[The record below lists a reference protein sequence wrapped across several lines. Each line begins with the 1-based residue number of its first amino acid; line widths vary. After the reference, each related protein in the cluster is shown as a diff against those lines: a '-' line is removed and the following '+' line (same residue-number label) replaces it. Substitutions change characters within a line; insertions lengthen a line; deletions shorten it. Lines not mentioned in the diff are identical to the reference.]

1 MRIIDKNTDFYDYLQ
16 NIYYDKSVT
25 FDRTDSFVLTKEEVC
40 NALYSTEQYG
50 RNEENGRLVLLQV
63 CNTFWIFLVE
73 ITSRDKNSNK
83 PEAYTV
89 ELLHKWKNYNKE
101 RKLLGLDLI
110 DFGYREYHLMNDY
123 ILKENRGWVF
133 NREKTKKNVDRFIMF
148 LNNGDFRVRKSF
160 NNHTIYRGD
169 DVTVEKHI
177 PLLKA
182 SGLAS
187 EIDPLDIFTSL
198 EEYFSLEKQSKE
210 RTESID
216 ITDKEKAENH
226 GFDSKA
232 SFRKEKL

>member
-1 MRIIDKNTDFYDYLQ
+1 
-16 NIYYDKSVT
+16 
-25 FDRTDSFVLTKEEVC
+25 
-40 NALYSTEQYG
+40 
-50 RNEENGRLVLLQV
+50 
-63 CNTFWIFLVE
+63 
-73 ITSRDKNSNK
+73 
-83 PEAYTV
+83 
-89 ELLHKWKNYNKE
+89 
-101 RKLLGLDLI
+101 
-110 DFGYREYHLMNDY
+110 
-123 ILKENRGWVF
+123 
-133 NREKTKKNVDRFIMF
+133 MF
-148 LNNGDFRVRKSF
+148 LNNGDFRVRKSL
-160 NNHTIYRGD
+160 NSHTIYRGD

-226 GFDSKA
+226 GFDSKV